1 MVYGHIKEIDIWIC
15 SRINLRLLVYLKF
28 LSHFSVPAVIH
39 EDLKTVY
46 QTIHLKG
53 AIDGLE
59 SFSNKFRN
67 AKSQF
72 FEPKNTS
79 ITQSIGVM
87 PPTERCTGVGTVVS
101 DSDADSSLG
110 ILKEDEMPG

>member
-1 MVYGHIKEIDIWIC
+1 M
-15 SRINLRLLVYLKF
+15 YLKF
-28 LSHFSVPAVIH
+28 LSHFSVPAVIQ

-46 QTIHLKG
+46 QAIHLKG

-72 FEPKNTS
+72 CEQNKTS
-79 ITQSIGVM
+79 ITKNIGVM
-87 PPTERCTGVGTVVS
+87 PLTGRCTVVS

>member
-1 MVYGHIKEIDIWIC
+1 MYF
-15 SRINLRLLVYLKF
+15 KF

-39 EDLKTVY
+39 GDLKTMY
-46 QTIHLKG
+46 QAIHLKG

-72 FEPKNTS
+72 CEQNKASVTK
-79 ITQSIGVM
+79 SIGAM
-87 PPTERCTGVGTVVS
+87 PPTERCTGAGTVVS